1 LYPLL
6 KFKNKH
12 QRKNYYKLAPYWLSL
27 KSLVEAKVFDF
38 ATHQYGFNCELL
50 FYDVTTLYFES
61 FDDDE
66 LRKKGFSKDSKSPQ
80 TQILVA
86 LLVTKEGFPIGYE
99 IFAGNT
105 FEGHTIIPVIN

>member
-1 LYPLL
+1 
-6 KFKNKH
+6 
-12 QRKNYYKLAPYWLSL
+12 
-27 KSLVEAKVFDF
+27 VFDF